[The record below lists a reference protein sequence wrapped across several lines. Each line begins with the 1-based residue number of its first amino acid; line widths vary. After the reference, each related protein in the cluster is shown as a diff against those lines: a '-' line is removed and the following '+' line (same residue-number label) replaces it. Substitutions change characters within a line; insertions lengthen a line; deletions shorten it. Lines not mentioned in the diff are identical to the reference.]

1 MDRETIGYLLKE
13 HEGELLIHE
22 DDNYSLKVKY
32 SSGALPMFSKL
43 EVFILDR
50 TKFSIVDGK
59 VKINHEEL
67 QASFEAYQF
76 RKFIPLLKFALIG
89 GDISPDTFE
98 EAKRNILDGL
108 YPFVRLKDSRVEMLI
123 VSAGNLEKK
132 GVFYYPDQEAEAI
145 ALIEFSKGNVKIYK
159 ENFEK
164 IPQL

>member
-1 MDRETIGYLLKE
+1 MDRETISYLLKE
-13 HEGELLIHE
+13 HEGELLVH
-22 DDNYSLKVKY
+22 DDDSCLLKVSY
-32 SSGALPMFSKL
+32 SRGTLPMFSKL

-108 YPFVRLKDSRVEMLI
+108 YPFVRLKDGRMEMI
-123 VSAGNLEKK
+123 VVSAGNLEKR
-132 GVFYYPDQEAEAI
+132 GMFYYPDQEAKAI
-145 ALIEFSKGNVKIYK
+145 ALIELEENTVRIHK
-159 ENFEK
+159 ENLEK
-164 IPQL
+164 ISEL